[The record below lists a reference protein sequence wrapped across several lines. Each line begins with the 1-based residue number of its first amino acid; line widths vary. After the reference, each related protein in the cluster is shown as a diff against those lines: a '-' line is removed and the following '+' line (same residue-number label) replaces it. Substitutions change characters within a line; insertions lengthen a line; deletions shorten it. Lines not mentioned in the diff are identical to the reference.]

1 MNKVKVLVVLS
12 TILLCY
18 WLVTKVVDL
27 YALHPVFG
35 AVYELT
41 SLIVLLA
48 TFVLPIVTLVFL
60 IKSSVL
66 ERKKYILPLVINLI
80 TILVMIFFP
89 FLYTAN
95 QN

>member
-35 AVYELT
+35 
-41 SLIVLLA
+41 
-48 TFVLPIVTLVFL
+48 
-60 IKSSVL
+60 
-66 ERKKYILPLVINLI
+66 
-80 TILVMIFFP
+80 
-89 FLYTAN
+89 LYMS
-95 QN
+95 